1 MEVAELWRFPVKSL
15 GGERLQHVRVGSGGL
30 EGDRGWA
37 IWDLRDGLGLTA
49 RRVPELLF
57 ASASLSASGGVE
69 ITLPD
74 GEVATDDGALSRWLG
89 RPVELRDAATG
100 GERRYE
106 NTTDP
111 EREADAPWQAFT
123 GADGPFHDSP
133 EARVTLLSTG
143 SIGDWDRRRFR
154 ANVILAG
161 SGEDRLV
168 GERVELG
175 EAILAVR
182 QQLGRCVMTTRAQP
196 AGSSGISACCV
207 GSPVSGTT
215 SWRSAPWSSAAA
227 RCRSATASSGERKLP
242 GRCSTS

>member
-15 GGERLQHVRVGSGGL
+15 GGERLQHVSVGPGGL

-74 GEVATDDGALSRWLG
+74 GEVATDDGVLSRWLG

-133 EARVTLLSTG
+133 QARVTLLSTG

-154 ANVILAG
+154 ANVVLAG

-196 AGSSGISACCV
+196 GGLERDLDVLRRIARERDNKLAV
-207 GSPVSGTT
+207 GALVERGGTVQVGD
-215 SWRSAPWSSAAA
+215 RL
-227 RCRSATASSGERKLP
+227 ER
-242 GRCSTS
+242 RA

>member
-15 GGERLQHVRVGSGGL
+15 GGERLQHVSVGPGGL

-89 RPVELRDAATG
+89 RPVELRDAATA

-133 EARVTLLSTG
+133 QARVTLLSTG

-154 ANVILAG
+154 ANV
-161 SGEDRLV
+161 V
-168 GERVELG
+168 
-175 EAILAVR
+175 LAVR

-196 AGSSGISACCV
+196 GGLERDLDVLRRIARERDNKLAV
-207 GSPVSGTT
+207 GALVERGGTVQVGD
-215 SWRSAPWSSAAA
+215 RLQRRA
-227 RCRSATASSGERKLP
+227 
-242 GRCSTS
+242 